1 MAYTEAM
8 SQIIR
13 AKKYWSQNFFQDP
26 ELLALSLDPLELEPT
41 DTVIEVGPGQG
52 VLTELLL
59 ERVQRVIAI
68 EVDPQLFAQ
77 LRQQYAHESRLEL
90 LHQDVMRA
98 DFRALLAGVPW
109 PQRKLVANIPY
120 HLTTPLL
127 HKALNIP
134 ALAQGLDADTPIF
147 SDIGLM
153 VQKEVAEKLVAQ
165 PGEKAYGVLSIQAH
179 FAAENEILSILPRHL
194 FQPQPK
200 VDSAFVR
207 LQPRQTMPISA
218 TDLSA
223 YWQLVQAIYQ
233 QRRKTLRNVL
243 RKLGHS
249 SESLEQLGAEFDLTL
264 RGEVFGLEDL
274 ARLNN
279 ARLKLAAAEV

>member
-26 ELLALSLDPLELEPT
+26 ELLALSLDPLELEAA

-52 VLTELLL
+52 ILTELLL

-68 EVDPQLFAQ
+68 EVDPQLLAR
-77 LRQQYAHESRLEL
+77 LRTQYAHEPRLTL
-90 LHQDVMRA
+90 LHQDVMRS
-98 DFRALLAGVPW
+98 DFRELLADVPW
-109 PQRKLVANIPY
+109 SRRKLVANIPY

-134 ALAQGLDADTPIF
+134 ALTQPLDADTPIF
-147 SDIGLM
+147 ADIGLM
-153 VQKEVAEKLVAQ
+153 VQKEVADKLVAQ

-179 FAAENEILSILPRHL
+179 FAAQNEILSILPRHL

-207 LQPRQTMPISA
+207 LQPRQTMPISS
-218 TDLSA
+218 TDLNA

-249 SESLEQLGAEFDLTL
+249 NESLESLSAEFDLGL

-279 ARLKLAAAEV
+279 ARLKLA